1 MPLICSI
8 KIVNI
13 DIKNKK
19 ALKLKIFVIS
29 PTRKLF
35 ERLLF
40 LFELLFSSNESV
52 LRPIKIR

>member
-19 ALKLKIFVIS
+19 ALKLKIFVIR

-40 LFELLFSSNESV
+40 SFELLFSSNESV